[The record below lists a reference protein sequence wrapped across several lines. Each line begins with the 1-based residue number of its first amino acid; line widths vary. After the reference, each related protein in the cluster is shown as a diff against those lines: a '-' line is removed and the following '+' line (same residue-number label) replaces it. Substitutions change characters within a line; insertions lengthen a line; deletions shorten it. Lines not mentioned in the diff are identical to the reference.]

1 MSGPTPR
8 PISQP
13 GPRPTSSRRL
23 HLGIFTTALENAER
37 SSSPSRA
44 LDATAAFGSAR
55 TTTVQPS
62 GRSVRRLRACHLKR
76 RATACL
82 VTEPPT
88 PLPTVNP
95 IRVAPGSPIP
105 PGGGKTWTT
114 TQGRDTFV
122 PRLVVARKSVERV
135 RRCADGSMPDGEPRL
150 RWSCDPW
157 LDDRRGSRGLRGYAS
172 ASGSRASSPDGG
184 CWAGRCASWSGS
196 WANSWGSPITRR
208 A

>member
-1 MSGPTPR
+1 MSDPTPR
-8 PISQP
+8 QISQP

-23 HLGIFTTALENAER
+23 HLVIFTAALENAER

-44 LDATAAFGSAR
+44 LDATAALGSAR

-76 RATACL
+76 RATTCL

-157 LDDRRGSRGLRGYAS
+157 LDDRQGSRGLRGCAS

-196 WANSWGSPITRR
+196 WADCWGRRITR
-208 A
+208 

>member
-1 MSGPTPR
+1 MSGPR
-8 PISQP
+8 PIPLSLP

-23 HLGIFTTALENAER
+23 HLDIFTAALENAER
-37 SSSPSRA
+37 SSSPNRA
-44 LDATAAFGSAR
+44 LDATADLGSAR

-62 GRSVRRLRACHLKR
+62 GRSVRRLRACHRKR

-95 IRVAPGSPIP
+95 IRVVLGSPIA
-105 PGGGKTWTT
+105 PGGGMTWTT
-114 TQGRDTFV
+114 KQGRDTFV

-135 RRCADGSMPDGEPRL
+135 RRCADGSMSAGEPRL

-157 LDDRRGSRGLRGYAS
+157 LDDRRGSRGLRGCAS

-196 WANSWGSPITRR
+196 WADGWGRRITR
-208 A
+208 